1 MSTWFDRGKGALRK
15 LNSRPLLGVTL
26 ACVALLCLAQGLTGL
41 LTLSALQRQIVDATA
56 ARVEASARQSAIVIE
71 NGVRLGKPLEQYFG
85 LRDLLD
91 GLLEESH
98 GVTGVAVVLK
108 DGRLVASAG
117 VLVPHAAR
125 LARAL
130 AFPDDEPDV
139 QRQPSGSVRLVG
151 DEAVSLGIPLAG
163 SDGIVRAALV
173 LGWSRDPAFMHAL
186 MWRNLQV
193 LALVTAA
200 VALALALALALVL
213 RRGERRRRERG
224 GARARFVLPLVAL
237 LLAQGVYAGY
247 TIGMFRDVWLDV
259 VRHNAV
265 VLATGLQ
272 RGLDRV
278 LGYGLERHQLRGVDR
293 LFSRTIHAYP
303 LIGSIALVASDGR
316 VLQEVD
322 ARGSVTGD
330 AQRRFADDPGY
341 TVSLPLGGPDASR
354 GALALRLDGGAVAA
368 ALRDRA
374 LDAATVAVVALV
386 VAVELLLLLAVVMN
400 RALPS
405 GQGRQPSADGTDVGG
420 LTRPVMFGYLFAC
433 AMPASFLPLFARSL
447 PAANLPL
454 PPGLLIAL
462 PISLEMGCGLL
473 AALMAGRLSERKG
486 WRHAV
491 LQGLLLSCV
500 GFVASA
506 LAPNLAW
513 FASARGVVGLG
524 YGLTWMGLQALVVSR
539 SPPTHRG
546 RSMAGVVAGLFAGQ
560 LSGVAVGAML
570 MEQLGFRAVF
580 AIGAVLLLLPL
591 AGVASLLRACALP
604 PAMAASTSA
613 PQGRRAPLGPLLRG
627 RGFGMLL
634 LTSVIPFSIAQVGVM
649 SFALPLYLEAEGA
662 APASIGRIFMIYG
675 VCVVYLGPLVAR
687 WVDWSGVRW
696 PWIVLAGALGTAGL
710 LVFRLLP
717 DGLLAAG
724 VALSLLAL
732 AGCFAGASQMPYML
746 ELRAVREHGAAG
758 AASVMRAADKLG
770 QMLGPL
776 LIGALSGPLGMGA
789 AMAALGMMYLGAT
802 LWFVLARPW
811 RQGGG

>member
-200 VALALALALALVL
+200 VALALALALVL

-278 LGYGLERHQLRGVDR
+278 LGYGLELHQLRGVDR

-354 GALALRLDGGAVAA
+354 GALALRL
-368 ALRDRA
+368 
-374 LDAATVAVVALV
+374 
-386 VAVELLLLLAVVMN
+386 
-400 RALPS
+400 
-405 GQGRQPSADGTDVGG
+405 
-420 LTRPVMFGYLFAC
+420 
-433 AMPASFLPLFARSL
+433 
-447 PAANLPL
+447 
-454 PPGLLIAL
+454 
-462 PISLEMGCGLL
+462 
-473 AALMAGRLSERKG
+473 
-486 WRHAV
+486 
-491 LQGLLLSCV
+491 
-500 GFVASA
+500 
-506 LAPNLAW
+506 
-513 FASARGVVGLG
+513 
-524 YGLTWMGLQALVVSR
+524 
-539 SPPTHRG
+539 
-546 RSMAGVVAGLFAGQ
+546 
-560 LSGVAVGAML
+560 
-570 MEQLGFRAVF
+570 
-580 AIGAVLLLLPL
+580 
-591 AGVASLLRACALP
+591 
-604 PAMAASTSA
+604 
-613 PQGRRAPLGPLLRG
+613 
-627 RGFGMLL
+627 
-634 LTSVIPFSIAQVGVM
+634 
-649 SFALPLYLEAEGA
+649 
-662 APASIGRIFMIYG
+662 
-675 VCVVYLGPLVAR
+675 
-687 WVDWSGVRW
+687 
-696 PWIVLAGALGTAGL
+696 
-710 LVFRLLP
+710 
-717 DGLLAAG
+717 
-724 VALSLLAL
+724 
-732 AGCFAGASQMPYML
+732 
-746 ELRAVREHGAAG
+746 
-758 AASVMRAADKLG
+758 
-770 QMLGPL
+770 
-776 LIGALSGPLGMGA
+776 
-789 AMAALGMMYLGAT
+789 
-802 LWFVLARPW
+802 
-811 RQGGG
+811 

>member
-1 MSTWFDRGKGALRK
+1 M
-15 LNSRPLLGVTL
+15 
-26 ACVALLCLAQGLTGL
+26 
-41 LTLSALQRQIVDATA
+41 
-56 ARVEASARQSAIVIE
+56 
-71 NGVRLGKPLEQYFG
+71 
-85 LRDLLD
+85 
-91 GLLEESH
+91 
-98 GVTGVAVVLK
+98 
-108 DGRLVASAG
+108 
-117 VLVPHAAR
+117 
-125 LARAL
+125 
-130 AFPDDEPDV
+130 

-200 VALALALALALVL
+200 VALALALALVL

-278 LGYGLERHQLRGVDR
+278 LGYGLELHQLRGVDR

-500 GFVASA
+500 RFVASA

-513 FASARGVVGLG
+513 FVSARGVVGLG

-546 RSMAGVVAGLFAGQ
+546 RSMAGCGRGPVRRAALGRRRGRNADGAARFPRRLRDRGGLAPAALGRRCLAVAGLRAPFRNGRLDLRPAGQ
-560 LSGVAVGAML
+560 ARALGAPVARARLRHVAVDERDSFFDSPG
-570 MEQLGFRAVF
+570 GRDV
-580 AIGAVLLLLPL
+580 VRL
-591 AGVASLLRACALP
+591 APVPGS
-604 PAMAASTSA
+604 
-613 PQGRRAPLGPLLRG
+613 
-627 RGFGMLL
+627 
-634 LTSVIPFSIAQVGVM
+634 
-649 SFALPLYLEAEGA
+649 
-662 APASIGRIFMIYG
+662 
-675 VCVVYLGPLVAR
+675 
-687 WVDWSGVRW
+687 
-696 PWIVLAGALGTAGL
+696 
-710 LVFRLLP
+710 
-717 DGLLAAG
+717 
-724 VALSLLAL
+724 
-732 AGCFAGASQMPYML
+732 
-746 ELRAVREHGAAG
+746 
-758 AASVMRAADKLG
+758 
-770 QMLGPL
+770 
-776 LIGALSGPLGMGA
+776 
-789 AMAALGMMYLGAT
+789 
-802 LWFVLARPW
+802 
-811 RQGGG
+811 

>member
-1 MSTWFDRGKGALRK
+1 MSTLFDRATGALRK
-15 LNSRPLLGVTL
+15 LSSRPLLGVTL
-26 ACVALLCLAQGLTGL
+26 ACVTLLWLAQGLTGV

-56 ARVEASARQSAIVIE
+56 ARVEVSARQSAIAIE

-85 LRDLLD
+85 LGGLLD

-117 VLVPHAAR
+117 ALVPHAAR

-130 AFPDDEPDV
+130 AFPDDEPGV
-139 QRQPSGSVRLVG
+139 LRQPSGSVRLVG

-173 LGWSRDPAFMHAL
+173 LGWQRDPAFMHAL
-186 MWRNLQV
+186 MWRNLRV

-200 VALALALALALVL
+200 VALALALAL
-213 RRGERRRRERG
+213 RRGERRRRESG

-247 TIGMFRDVWLDV
+247 TIGMFREVWLDV
-259 VRHNAV
+259 ARHNAV

-278 LGYGLERHQLRGVDR
+278 LGYGLEPRQLRGVDR
-293 LFSRTIHAYP
+293 LFSRTIRAYP

-322 ARGSVTGD
+322 AHGSVTGD

-341 TVSLPLGGPDASR
+341 TVSLPLGASDASR

-386 VAVELLLLLAVVMN
+386 AAVELLLLLVVVMN
-400 RALPS
+400 RALPN
-405 GQGRQPSADGTDVGG
+405 GQGRQAPADGSDVGG
-420 LTRPVMFGYLFAC
+420 SARPVMFGYLFAC

-447 PAANLPL
+447 PAAGLPL
-454 PPGLLIAL
+454 PPALLIAL
-462 PISLEMGCGLL
+462 PISMEMGCGLL
-473 AALMAGRLSERKG
+473 AALVAGRLSERRG
-486 WRHAV
+486 WRQAV
-491 LQGLLLSCV
+491 LQGLLLSCI

-506 LAPNLAW
+506 LASDLAW
-513 FASARGVVGLG
+513 LVSARGVVGLG

-591 AGVASLLRACALP
+591 AGVFSLLRAYALP

-613 PQGRRAPLGPLLRG
+613 LPGRRAPFGALLRG

-634 LTSVIPFSIAQVGVM
+634 LTSVVPFSVAQVGVM
-649 SFALPLYLEAEGA
+649 SFSLPLYLEAEGA

-687 WVDWSGVRW
+687 WVDLSSVRW
-696 PWIVLAGALGTAGL
+696 PWIGVAGALGSAGL

-724 VALSLLAL
+724 VALLLLAL
-732 AGCFAGASQMPYML
+732 AGCFAGASQMPYVL
-746 ELRAVREHGAAG
+746 ELRVVREHGAAG

-776 LIGALSGPLGMGA
+776 LIGAVAGPFGLGA
-789 AMAALGMMYLGAT
+789 AMTALGILYLGAT

-811 RQGGG
+811 RREEG

>member
-1 MSTWFDRGKGALRK
+1 MSTLFDRANGALRK
-15 LNSRPLLGVTL
+15 LSSRPLLGVTL
-26 ACVALLCLAQGLTGL
+26 ACVALLWLAQGLTGV

-56 ARVEASARQSAIVIE
+56 ARVEVSARQSAIVIE

-85 LRDLLD
+85 LRGLLD

-130 AFPDDEPDV
+130 AFPDDEV
-139 QRQPSGSVRLVG
+139 GVLRQPSGSVRLVG

-163 SDGIVRAALV
+163 SDGVVRAALV
-173 LGWSRDPAFMHAL
+173 LGWSRDPAYMHAL
-186 MWRNLQV
+186 MWRNLRV

-200 VALALALALALVL
+200 VALALALAL
-213 RRGERRRRERG
+213 RRGERRRRESG

-259 VRHNAV
+259 ARHNAV

-278 LGYGLERHQLRGVDR
+278 LGYGLELHRLRGVDR
-293 LFSRTIHAYP
+293 LFSHTIRAYP

-322 ARGSVTGD
+322 AHGNVTGG

-341 TVSLPLGGPDASR
+341 TVSLPLGASDASG
-354 GALALRLDGGAVAA
+354 GALALRLDEGAVAA

-386 VAVELLLLLAVVMN
+386 AAVELLLLLVVVMN

-405 GQGRQPSADGTDVGG
+405 GQGRQPSADGSDVGG
-420 LTRPVMFGYLFAC
+420 LARPVMFGYLFAC

-447 PAANLPL
+447 PAAGLPL
-454 PPGLLIAL
+454 PPALLIAL
-462 PISLEMGCGLL
+462 PISMEMGCGLL
-473 AALMAGRLSERKG
+473 AALVAGRLSERRG
-486 WRHAV
+486 WRYAV
-491 LQGLLLSCV
+491 LQGLLLSCI

-506 LAPNLAW
+506 LASNLAW
-513 FASARGVVGLG
+513 FISARGVVGLG

-591 AGVASLLRACALP
+591 VGVFSLLRTYAIP

-613 PQGRRAPLGPLLRG
+613 LPGRRAPSEALLRG

-687 WVDWSGVRW
+687 WVDLSSVRW
-696 PWIVLAGALGTAGL
+696 PWIGLAGALGAAGL
-710 LVFRLLP
+710 LLFRLLP

-724 VALSLLAL
+724 VALALLAL
-732 AGCFAGASQMPYML
+732 AGCFAGASQMPYAL
-746 ELRAVREHGAAG
+746 ELRVVREHGAAG

-776 LIGALSGPLGMGA
+776 LIGAVSGPLGMGA
-789 AMAALGMMYLGAT
+789 AMTALGIMYLGAT

-811 RQGGG
+811 RQGEG